1 MWGPAHLLLCCW
13 SNEGV
18 GALDTSR
25 PNLSG
30 VADDDREEGGVEEK
44 DEGGHCKAEVLAGLS
59 RLLSPKIYRG
69 ELSQHSK
76 QDVARC
82 QVLQA
87 LAAGQLQDQED
98 DEGKTEGKG
107 HLRVEQVSIK

>member
-1 MWGPAHLLLCCW
+1 MLLCCW

-59 RLLSPKIYRG
+59 LVFSPQRFI
-69 ELSQHSK
+69 ELSSPSTPSRMWPGVKSSRLSQ
-76 QDVARC
+76 QDSFKIKRTLRGRPRAR
-82 QVLQA
+82 A
-87 LAAGQLQDQED
+87 
-98 DEGKTEGKG
+98 T
-107 HLRVEQVSIK
+107 